1 MGKLPVGILGICFAL
16 AAAYALSS
24 NRSLVGVRIIA
35 WGLGLQLLVAVLAL
49 RTPLGEVL
57 AVLAAWFNRF
67 VILAEEGGA
76 LVFGDTL
83 GRSENGVVFAFQVL
97 PLIIVV
103 SGLSA
108 ILYHW
113 GIMQRIV
120 DVLAVVMHRGMRV
133 SGAESLTVAANL
145 FLGQGAAPL
154 TVRPYLDKLTR
165 SELMTV
171 MTSGMATVAGA
182 ILFAYVQLGGAT
194 AENLLTALVMTL
206 PTCIMM
212 AKIFEPETG
221 NPETLGHIPKQSAEQ
236 HRDVID
242 ATTHGA
248 GEGLRISLQVA
259 AMLIAFVG
267 LIAIVNGLLNAI
279 QGTLGWSW
287 FPASIQ
293 DILGPVFAPI
303 AWMIGIDWADAPAVG
318 NLLGTRIVLNEFVSY
333 VELASIKDTLQP
345 KSFMIANYALCGF
358 ANVGSIGIQIGALG
372 AILPDRR
379 AELAA
384 LGFRAMIAATLAN
397 FMTAATAG
405 LIAFTPLLD
414 Y

>member
-1 MGKLPVGILGICFAL
+1 MGILGIGFAL

-76 LVFGDTL
+76 LVFGNTL
-83 GRSENGVVFAFQVL
+83 GRSENGVIFAFQVL

-113 GIMQRIV
+113 GIMQRVV
-120 DVLAVVMHRGMRV
+120 DALAVVMHRGMRV

-182 ILFAYVQLGGAT
+182 ILFAYVQLGGAK
-194 AENLLTALVMTL
+194 AENLLTALVMTA

-212 AKIFEPETG
+212 AKIFEPETDA
-221 NPETLGHIPKQSAEQ
+221 PETLGHVPRQSAER
-236 HRDVID
+236 HRNVID

-248 GEGLRISLQVA
+248 SEGLRISLQVA

-279 QGTLGWSW
+279 QGSLGWAW
-287 FPASIQ
+287 FPSSIQ

-303 AWMIGIDWADAPAVG
+303 AWMIGIEWVDAPAVG

-333 VELASIKDTLQP
+333 LELANIKDTLQP

-397 FMTAATAG
+397 FMTASVAG

>member
-1 MGKLPVGILGICFAL
+1 MGILGICFAL

-24 NRSLVGVRIIA
+24 NRSRVGVRIIA
-35 WGLGLQLLVAVLAL
+35 WGIGLQLLVAVLAL
-49 RTPLGEVL
+49 RTPLGQAM
-57 AVLAAWFNRF
+57 AVLAEWFNHF
-67 VILAEEGGA
+67 VLLAEEGGA
-76 LVFGDTL
+76 LVFGDL
-83 GRSENGVVFAFQVL
+83 GRSEHGVVFAFQVL

-108 ILYHW
+108 VLYHW

-120 DVLAVVMHRGMRV
+120 DLLAVVMLRGMRA

-182 ILFAYVQLGGAT
+182 ILFAYVQMGGAK
-194 AENLLTALVMTL
+194 AENLLTALLMTV

-221 NPETLGHIPKQSAEQ
+221 KPETLGHVPPQSSEQ
-236 HRDVID
+236 HRNVID
-242 ATTHGA
+242 AATHGA
-248 GEGLRISLQVA
+248 SEGLRISLQVA

-279 QGTLGWSW
+279 QGSIGWSW
-287 FPASIQ
+287 FPASIE

-303 AWMIGIDWADAPAVG
+303 AWMIGIEWADAAAVG

-333 VELASIKDTLQP
+333 SELASIKDTLQP

-397 FMTAATAG
+397 FMTASTAG